1 MEITNGHHLNGGGGD
16 GTPDVSL
23 ILQAIE
29 AIYNP
34 RSTNDIRHQANSL
47 LETTKS
53 SPQARELGFTIA
65 YDSSKDPT
73 LRHYGLTL
81 LDYHTRY
88 VWDGYDEE
96 TEAVLRD
103 CVVRLAQGVRR
114 EDPSYLRNKVAHLW
128 TGFAKRSWGTWWTD
142 MDEQLVRLFEA
153 SEAHREVVLYVLQT
167 LAEDVFARDDALA
180 AARGEVLA
188 AACIEI
194 FTPEALMADKNVSK
208 TGQSVGVRYGTEGWL
223 QRLSTFLEW
232 ALGNDHVA
240 AAKTVETLGSALSWM
255 PSATIAAT
263 NAIAPVCR
271 AVVTGGV
278 ALRLAAVE
286 ALTPVCSRE
295 KMPDEDALK
304 IVMPLFGTE
313 SVQSLHSAYQW
324 ARVDA
329 NDIDDAKYTLL
340 QKIAKFLSRLG
351 AWIEKNPALLPDSSD
366 LPRFFE
372 LIFEV
377 ARDLSLKVSEQ
388 VLRLWTH
395 LLRIPTLR
403 DSAIIQQ
410 SIGPL
415 MEMCSQRLVRY
426 ESLPEDTDDP
436 IVIFINE
443 DFDTIPEKHMFLGNY
458 RRYCLDVV
466 EAAVRKFPVD
476 AVSHILGQAQ
486 ALYRDLQS
494 SMAAFQREST
504 YLDASHS
511 QANQTCSPKL
521 LQKVA
526 RVPPRRRTSHARR
539 RLRKGLH
546 EMALHARRK

>member
-1 MEITNGHHLNGGGGD
+1 MDHANGQPPAN

-47 LETTKS
+47 LESTKS
-53 SPQARELGFTIA
+53 SPQARELGFA
-65 YDSSKDPT
+65 LAADASKDPT

-88 VWDGYDEE
+88 VWDGYDED
-96 TEAVLRD
+96 TEALLRD
-103 CVVRLAQGVRR
+103 CVVRLAQGVRK
-114 EDPSYLRNKVAHLW
+114 EDPAYLRNKVAHLW
-128 TGFAKRSWGTWWTD
+128 TGFAKRSWGTWWMD

-153 SEAHREVVLYVLQT
+153 SEPHREVVLYVLQT

-188 AACIEI
+188 AACIDV
-194 FTPEALMADKNVSK
+194 FTPEALMADKHVSK
-208 TGQSVGVRYGTEGWL
+208 TGHAMNVRYGTEGWL
-223 QRLSTFLEW
+223 QRLSTFLNW
-232 ALGNDHVA
+232 ALENDHA
-240 AAKTVETLGSALSWM
+240 AAVKTVETLGSALGWM

-271 AVVTGGV
+271 AVVTGDV
-278 ALRLAAVE
+278 AVRLAAVE
-286 ALTPVCSRE
+286 SLTTMCSRE
-295 KMPDEDALK
+295 KMPDDDALK

-313 SVQSLHSAYQW
+313 SVQSLQATYQW
-324 ARVDA
+324 AKVDP

-340 QKIAKFLSRLG
+340 QKTAKLLSRLG
-351 AWIEKNPALLPDSSD
+351 AWIEKNPALLPESSD

-372 LIFEV
+372 LLFEV
-377 ARDLSLKVSEQ
+377 ARDLSLKVSEP

-436 IVIFINE
+436 IVTFIND

-486 ALYRDLQS
+486 ALYRDLQD
-494 SMAAFQREST
+494 SMQNFQRWS
-504 YLDASHS
+504 SHPAPLS
-511 QANQTCSPKL
+511 RYTNPMNSSKL
-521 LQKVA
+521 LEKVA
-526 RVPPRRRTSHARR
+526 RVPTC
-539 RLRKGLH
+539 
-546 EMALHARRK
+546 